1 MEKPVYTQP
10 SIYLTV
16 EEQIAANDAYLVQL
30 KAWEAAQTEET
41 E

>member
-1 MEKPVYTQP
+1 MEKPIYIQP

-16 EEQIAANDAYLVQL
+16 EEQIAANEAYLAELQ
-30 KAWEAAQTEET
+30 AWEAAQTEAT

>member
-16 EEQIAANDAYLVQL
+16 EEQIAANEAYLAELQ
-30 KAWEAAQTEET
+30 AWEAAQTEAT